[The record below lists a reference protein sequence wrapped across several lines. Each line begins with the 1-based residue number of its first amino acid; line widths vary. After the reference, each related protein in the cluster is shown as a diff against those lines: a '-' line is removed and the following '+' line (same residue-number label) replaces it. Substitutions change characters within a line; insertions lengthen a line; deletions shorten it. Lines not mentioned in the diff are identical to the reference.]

1 MHFFYGLQRIIKIE
15 SRVTF
20 GIATGFIKLESGDS
34 EANIAVATVALG
46 AALHLTDNLSE
57 KNFFDLWKMKL
68 I

>member
-15 SRVTF
+15 SGVTF

-34 EANIAVATVALG
+34 EATIAVATVGLG
-46 AALHLTDNLSE
+46 ATLTLMDKLSE
-57 KNFFDLWKMKL
+57 KIFYFRKMKL